1 MNMVNNINI
10 PGKEGGDIFIEVI
23 FVLVEIILLALG
35 SFIQLKIVSICV
47 KEKHIT
53 WQIDITYA
61 VGMMITFPF
70 ATIFSTITD
79 YVPDL
84 HLYMGVWICYI
95 HAIGWL
101 YGVYLIMLHSLAV
114 SFMKYIFIVK
124 RATPIPSRDEKTK
137 KLFFIV
143 TLMLPLF
150 LSIST
155 TMAYDFESVSSLIRC
170 FGLKEELSNKY
181 NTTTGPI
188 ERMFLCKLDG
198 SGNAQSSITGLF
210 VAKQVFC
217 TLKMVLVLVLVSNIP
232 EAYHYAKIFK
242 KMKR

>member
-1 MNMVNNINI
+1 
-10 PGKEGGDIFIEVI
+10 
-23 FVLVEIILLALG
+23 
-35 SFIQLKIVSICV
+35 
-47 KEKHIT
+47 
-53 WQIDITYA
+53 
-61 VGMMITFPF
+61 
-70 ATIFSTITD
+70 
-79 YVPDL
+79 
-84 HLYMGVWICYI
+84 
-95 HAIGWL
+95 
-101 YGVYLIMLHSLAV
+101 
-114 SFMKYIFIVK
+114 
-124 RATPIPSRDEKTK
+124 
-137 KLFFIV
+137 
-143 TLMLPLF
+143 MLPLF